1 MIDYISDEEDLKAIL
16 RAPFSGVISDAT
28 YPGAGQVHPRVY
40 GAFARLIE
48 TYVVREKVLT
58 LEQAVHKVTLQAAE
72 RFSLA
77 GKGKIEVG
85 ADADLLL
92 FAPEKIRERG
102 TYLTPK
108 ACASGFDEVFVL
120 GERVIENGVYRGGS
134 SGEMLGLR
142 MEY

>member
-1 MIDYISDEEDLKAIL
+1 M
-16 RAPFSGVISDAT
+16 
-28 YPGAGQVHPRVY
+28 
-40 GAFARLIE
+40 
-48 TYVVREKVLT
+48 
-58 LEQAVHKVTLQAAE
+58 
-72 RFSLA
+72 
-77 GKGKIEVG
+77 G

-120 GERVIENGVYRGGS
+120 GERVIENGEYRGGS

>member
-1 MIDYISDEEDLKAIL
+1 MIDFITDEEDVRDIL

-28 YPGAGQVHPRVY
+28 YPGGGQVHPRVY

-77 GKGKIEVG
+77 GKGKIETG

-92 FAPEKIRERG
+92 FDPANVREKG
-102 TYLTPK
+102 TYLAPR
-108 ACASGFDEVFVL
+108 ACAAGFDEVFVL
-120 GERVIENGVYRGGS
+120 GERVIENGEYRGGK
-134 SGEMLGLR
+134 SGEMLGMR
-142 MEY
+142 MGC